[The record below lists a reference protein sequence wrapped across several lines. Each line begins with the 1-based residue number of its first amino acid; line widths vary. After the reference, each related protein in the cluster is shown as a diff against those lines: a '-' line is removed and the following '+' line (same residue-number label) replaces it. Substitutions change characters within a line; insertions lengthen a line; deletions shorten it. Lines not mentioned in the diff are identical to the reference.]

1 MPVSRGPSR
10 AVWWALGGTSLIGV
24 ALLVGAL
31 AATSGS
37 SSDPPL
43 PPTSVA
49 APTVSVTAPSQAD
62 LVARAE
68 SVAGD
73 YLAAWSQQDWT
84 AMRLLAGGP
93 PADFASRHV
102 VWAAELGVVGAELT
116 AGGAVV
122 NEAAATVPFQ
132 AALDLAGLGRW
143 EYEGRLDLVRSGPDW
158 LVDWTPA
165 TLHPLFGPGLQWEVE
180 RTWPA
185 RAPILDRNGEAV
197 AAATALVTVGIE
209 PGRVVD
215 RAEVA
220 AALEPLG
227 VAPETVDELLDDP
240 AVQPDWFLPAVDL
253 LATTYAEREDELR
266 PVPGLVFRRST
277 QRLAAT
283 DELAAHTVGR
293 VGEITSELLRR
304 LGPGYRIGDEV
315 GRSGLELVYET
326 QLAGAPTGRLRLVD
340 ADGKQVLSE
349 DFPGRDAE
357 PVHTTI
363 DLATQRAAEAA
374 LAGVEQPAGLVAID
388 TATGG
393 VLAIVSNPIEEFP
406 RAIGGRYP
414 PGSTFKIA
422 TALAALTAGVGID
435 DSVACPETIE
445 VNGREFRNAEGTR
458 TGDITLLQAF
468 TRSCNTAFIG
478 LALDRTTDELAAA
491 AANLGFDAGYA
502 LPLTTAAGSFPE
514 PNGRVEQAAAAIG
527 QGRVTANPL
536 HMAAVAAA
544 VADGAWR
551 APILLAGAPGEVR
564 PLDPSHAAAL
574 REMMRA
580 VVASGTGTSADLPG
594 EPVYGKTGS
603 AQFDPADL
611 EATHAW
617 FVGFR
622 GGVAVAVV
630 VEGGGAGG
638 GVAGPIAADFLAAAV
653 P

>member
-1 MPVSRGPSR
+1 MRRGPSQT
-10 AVWWALGGTSLIGV
+10 VWWLLGGGSLLAV
-24 ALLVGAL
+24 ALVVGAI
-31 AATSGS
+31 AAMSGS
-37 SSDPPL
+37 SPGPAL
-43 PPTSVA
+43 PPTTA
-49 APTVSVTAPSQAD
+49 PPPTVSVTAPSEAD
-62 LVARAE
+62 LLARAE
-68 SVAGD
+68 AVAGD

-84 AMRLLAGGP
+84 AMRLLAGDP

-116 AGGAVV
+116 AGQAVV
-122 NEAAATVPFQ
+122 SAATATVPFQ

-143 EYEGRLDLVRSGPDW
+143 EYEGRLDLVRSGSDW
-158 LVDWTPA
+158 LVDWSPT
-165 TLHPLFGPGLQWEVE
+165 TLHPLFGPGLKWEVE

-209 PGRVVD
+209 PGRVAD
-215 RAEVA
+215 REVVA

-253 LATTYAEREDELR
+253 LATAYAEREDELR
-266 PVPGLVFRRST
+266 PVPGLVFRRTT

-293 VGEITSELLRR
+293 VGEITSELLQR
-304 LGPGYRIGDEV
+304 LGPGYRVGDQV

-357 PVHTTI
+357 PVQTTI
-363 DLATQRAAEAA
+363 DLAMQRAAEAA
-374 LAGVEQPAGLVAID
+374 LADVEEPAGLVAID

-393 VLAIVSNPIEEFP
+393 VLAVVSNPIDEFP

-414 PGSTFKIA
+414 PGSTFKII
-422 TALAALTAGVGID
+422 TALAALTAGVGVTD
-435 DSVACPETIE
+435 TVTCPETLE

-468 TRSCNTAFIG
+468 ARSCNTSFIG
-478 LALDRTTDELAAA
+478 LALDRTAEELAAA
-491 AANLGFDAGYA
+491 AGNLGFDAGYA
-502 LPLTTAAGSFPE
+502 LPLTTAVGSFPA
-514 PNGRVEQAAAAIG
+514 PSGRVEQAAAAIG

-544 VADGAWR
+544 VAEGAWR
-551 APILLAGAPGEVR
+551 APILVAGAPGEVR
-564 PLDPSHAAAL
+564 PLDPAHAAAL

-580 VVASGTGTSADLPG
+580 VVTSGTGTSADLAG
-594 EPVYGKTGS
+594 VPVHGKTGS
-603 AQFDPADL
+603 AQFDAADL

-622 GGVAVAVV
+622 GEVAVAVV
-630 VEGGGAGG
+630 VEGGGGGG
-638 GVAGPIAADFLAAAV
+638 GVAAPIAADFLGAAV